1 MKRINVILFLIILLF
16 GIWPTCNAENP
27 FLQFAGKPYASY
39 HYALR
44 DTLRKRH
51 LTPTQECC
59 DLTVKQLSAVP
70 DVFHDG
76 QWKIEAKFFDL
87 DFRHRFLGTVNDD
100 QFEAG
105 MQKLLDESKRWKNT
119 IWELRITRKL
129 FDFYYDTGQSYDMA
143 IYARKIEKYCRKI
156 SEKEFPDVIDYKFK
170 LANVYFEYG
179 EFSKSEKYFKEVVAS
194 PMMLPIQQIY
204 VHSRNDLG
212 IIYRNYHH
220 DLNTSDKWF
229 KDILNFYKEYHI
241 TYIADA
247 WKAVVIG
254 NLGTNQML
262 RENYSQ
268 AIEMLSQAYEAKDKM
283 KDYNYSFL
291 MAYELADCYCEMYK
305 YAEAKIW
312 LDRADY
318 CLKHSSESVESTKT
332 AQGIGN
338 YRIVQNKYYSGIGDR
353 ERAYA
358 FLDSARVERQKEEQQ
373 FNTSPFFQVEQKE
386 SREELLQAQT
396 KEHSLIIQFIIALII
411 AIIIAVSA
419 GIFIVLNR
427 KKQMAYKRLIESYRS
442 LSDQMLK
449 GQVGSISKTSVLP
462 TEPEVEM
469 EEETENK
476 ETENDIPLIDRIQA
490 YVSTSQCFLQNDI
503 SINSIA
509 HELGVNRTALSN
521 AINSTGSNFSTY
533 LNQYRV
539 SFAIKKLSSGESKT
553 IEDAAIEAGF
563 NNDRTMRN
571 AFKAITGLSPSYFLK
586 SST

>member
-1 MKRINVILFLIILLF
+1 MKRKSAILFLVILLF
-16 GIWPTCNAENP
+16 GNWPTCSAENP
-27 FLQFAGKPYASY
+27 FLQFAGKPYALY

-51 LTPTQECC
+51 LTPTQACC

-76 QWKIEAKFFDL
+76 QWKIEAEFFDL
-87 DFRHRFLGTVNDD
+87 DFSHRFLATVNDEK
-100 QFEAG
+100 FEAG
-105 MQKLLDESKRWKNT
+105 MLNLLEESKRWKNT
-119 IWELRITRKL
+119 IWVLRITRKL

-143 IYARKIEKYCRKI
+143 LYARKIEIYCRKI

-170 LANVYFEYG
+170 LAKVYFEYG
-179 EFSKSEKYFKEVVAS
+179 EYGKAEKYFKEVVAS

-204 VHSRNDLG
+204 VHARNDLG

-229 KDILNFYKEYHI
+229 KDILNFYKKYHI

-262 RENYSQ
+262 RENYTQ
-268 AIEMLSQAYEAKDKM
+268 AIEMLSQAYEAKDNM

-291 MAYELADCYCEMYK
+291 MAYEIADCYCEMNK
-305 YAEAKIW
+305 FVEAKTW

-318 CLKHSSESVESTKT
+318 CLKHSAESVESTKT

-338 YRIVQNKYYSGIGDR
+338 YCIVQNKYYTGIGDR

-358 FLDSARVERQKEEQQ
+358 FLDSAKIERQKEDQQ

-386 SREELLQAQT
+386 SREELLQAQS
-396 KEHSLIIQFIIALII
+396 KEHTLFIQFIIALII
-411 AIIIAVSA
+411 TLIIAVFS
-419 GIFIVLNR
+419 GIFVALYR
-427 KKQMAYKRLIESYRS
+427 KKQMAYKRLVESYRS

-449 GQVGSISKTSVLP
+449 GQVGSISKTSMLS

-469 EEETENK
+469 EEETEDK

-490 YVSTSQCFLQNDI
+490 YVSTSQCFLKNDI
-503 SINSIA
+503 TINSIA

-539 SFAIKKLSSGESKT
+539 SFAIKKLSSGEANT
-553 IEDAAIEAGF
+553 IEDVAIEAGF

-571 AFKAITGLSPSYFLK
+571 AFKAITGLSPSYFFK
-586 SST
+586 SN